1 MENTEAF
8 LTALKSN
15 SERDLEL
22 LAPLNKT
29 NLEGDSS
36 ADLTITCGSARFR
49 VHRYILGYRSPVFRA
64 MLDSPM
70 REAREGEITIHD
82 MNSTTLSSMIHY
94 MYTGELVSD
103 WQDLDI
109 LDMVMAADMYDLP
122 GWVKL
127 LDYWTIVSQSTKVTG
142 EIVADLI
149 IAGSRH
155 EKFKHLQTE
164 AISLLRRDSHLT
176 SDEGFV
182 EKLGQHDP
190 LVMIDFMKAL
200 IQEIKRVT
208 SSEYIEE
215 KIEIRWRNRVGEFL

>member
-15 SERDLEL
+15 SERDLKL

-70 REAREGEITIHD
+70 REAREGEITIHH
-82 MNSTTLSSMIHY
+82 MNPTTLSSMIHY

-127 LDYWTIVSQSTKVTG
+127 LDYWTIVGQSTKGTG

-149 IAGSRH
+149 IASSRH

-164 AISLLRRDSHLT
+164 AISLLSIHSHLT

-208 SSEYIEE
+208 SSEYLEE
-215 KIEIRWRNRVGEFL
+215 QRMITIRNRLGEFL

>member
-15 SERDLEL
+15 SERDLKL

-70 REAREGEITIHD
+70 REAREGEITIHH
-82 MNSTTLSSMIHY
+82 MNPTTLSSMIHY

-127 LDYWTIVSQSTKVTG
+127 LGQSTNIPG

-149 IAGSRH
+149 IAGSKH
-155 EKFKHLQTE
+155 EKFKHLQMDV
-164 AISLLRRDSHLT
+164 IWILRGNSHLF

-208 SSEYIEE
+208 SSEYLEE
-215 KIEIRWRNRVGEFL
+215 QRMITIRNRLGEFL

>member
-15 SERDLEL
+15 SERDLKL

-70 REAREGEITIHD
+70 REAREGEITIHH
-82 MNSTTLSSMIHY
+82 MNPTTLSSMIHY

-122 GWVKL
+122 GWVEL
-127 LDYWTIVSQSTKVTG
+127 LSPSTNMTG

-149 IAGSRH
+149 IAGSKH
-155 EKFKHLQTE
+155 EKFKHLRRY
-164 AISLLRRDSHLT
+164 AILILKEDPHLT
-176 SDEGFV
+176 SDEGFM

-190 LVMIDFMKAL
+190 LVMFDFMKVL
-200 IQEIKRVT
+200 IQEIKWVD
-208 SSEYIEE
+208 SDEYKE
-215 KIEIRWRNRVGEFL
+215 RCARNRCDF

>member
-1 MENTEAF
+1 MENTEVF

-22 LAPLNKT
+22 LAPLNKS

-94 MYTGELVSD
+94 MYTGELVRD

-127 LDYWTIVSQSTKVTG
+127 LDYTNMNGK
-142 EIVADLI
+142 IVADLI
-149 IAGSRH
+149 IAGSKH
-155 EKFKHLQTE
+155 EKFKHLQRV
-164 AISLLRRDSHLT
+164 AISILRSDPHLT
-176 SDEGFV
+176 SDEGFM

-190 LVMIDFMKAL
+190 LVMFDFMKAL
-200 IQEIKRVT
+200 IQEIQRVT
-208 SSEYIEE
+208 SAEYLEE
-215 KIEIRWRNRVGEFL
+215 QRMNTIKSRVDWP